1 MTKEL
6 HISMFG
12 EKEVPK
18 LDLIRY
24 YLKTKN
30 YREIKPKEGRI
41 TFEIKTSSITQVK
54 IYEYSDVQNVRNKDV
69 ANNNLCVFIIFDMTN
84 RKSFLNILDK
94 WIKYLREVKY
104 NNKIILFGVGKK
116 EVLPVTDEKE
126 INYLISICKMD
137 GEFHDLRNMEES
149 DKCKLIDDLIESIFI
164 SARNIN
170 NKKDC
175 NIF

>member
-1 MTKEL
+1 
-6 HISMFG
+6 
-12 EKEVPK
+12 
-18 LDLIRY
+18 
-24 YLKTKN
+24 
-30 YREIKPKEGRI
+30 
-41 TFEIKTSSITQVK
+41 
-54 IYEYSDVQNVRNKDV
+54 
-69 ANNNLCVFIIFDMTN
+69 MTN
-84 RKSFLNILDK
+84 RKSFLDILDK
-94 WIKYLREVKY
+94 WIKFLREVKY

>member
-12 EKEVPK
+12 GKEVPK

-41 TFEIKTSSITQVK
+41 TFEIKTSTITQVK

-84 RKSFLNILDK
+84 RKSFLDILDK
-94 WIKYLREVKY
+94 WIK
-104 NNKIILFGVGKK
+104 F
-116 EVLPVTDEKE
+116 
-126 INYLISICKMD
+126 
-137 GEFHDLRNMEES
+137 
-149 DKCKLIDDLIESIFI
+149 SIFL
-164 SARNIN
+164 N
-170 NKKDC
+170 
-175 NIF
+175 